1 MIRKNIRLRKE
12 YMFNKSKE
20 LKERGHQEKLLKVRK
35 AIDNDRRLPTEL
47 HKDKQKLM
55 HDLELADD
63 KTIIARS
70 HIDDEY
76 EEAKYRDPKI
86 LITTSRSA
94 SQRLIQFQK
103 EMKLIIPN
111 AIRINRGGYVLKDL
125 VKIS

>member
-12 YMFNKSKE
+12 YIYNKSKE
-20 LKERGHQEKLLKVRK
+20 IKEKDHQEKLLKVRK
-35 AIDNDRRLPTEL
+35 AVENETRLPTEMK
-47 HKDKQKLM
+47 KDKQKLI

-76 EEAKYRDPKI
+76 EEAKHRDPKI

-94 SQRLIQFQK
+94 SQRLIQF
-103 EMKLIIPN
+103 
-111 AIRINRGGYVLKDL
+111 
-125 VKIS
+125 